1 MVLSE
6 FCSALYWQA
15 EKSSKR
21 CVDLVLTHEDKL
33 FYTWKKKRFTVLHVV
48 TKTNARSELE
58 GSVQYR
64 IYKQLVG
71 TRFFFI
77 LQKRITWVA
86 HQQVEKLFKC

>member
-33 FYTWKKKRFTVLHVV
+33 FYTWKKKTIH
-48 TKTNARSELE
+48 
-58 GSVQYR
+58 GSPCSYENECQ
-64 IYKQLVG
+64 IG
-71 TRFFFI
+71 I
-77 LQKRITWVA
+77 GG
-86 HQQVEKLFKC
+86 